1 MAELVKTSGERG
13 AFQFTTSVCVC
24 GVCGVWVCECEIA
37 ASIGKQNLEGE
48 S

>member
-24 GVCGVWVCECEIA
+24 VCVSVCVVCGSVNV
-37 ASIGKQNLEGE
+37 K
-48 S
+48 